1 MKRTNPIDVK
11 YRDIARMLAKAL
23 PVEDEEFGTKVEEYR
38 QVVVAMSAEQKTA
51 LKMAYIWSAKVPRE
65 EREDFFQDLALTL
78 LKANL
83 HEEKLAYA
91 IARCDWLDWWRKFKI
106 RQHTSLEAII
116 QTDDTG
122 NPMTLAETLV
132 GEVEFETRQ
141 CAKMDAERIWNKLPA
156 EIKPIIAKRLS
167 GKALTNSDR
176 GLLFRF
182 VKKQGTSLL
191 LASGRR
197 SAGSPWSDKEVSMK
211 PHDPHPEGQPEE

>member
-83 HEEKLAYA
+83 HEEK
-91 IARCDWLDWWRKFKI
+91 
-106 RQHTSLEAII
+106 
-116 QTDDTG
+116 
-122 NPMTLAETLV
+122 
-132 GEVEFETRQ
+132 
-141 CAKMDAERIWNKLPA
+141 
-156 EIKPIIAKRLS
+156 
-167 GKALTNSDR
+167 
-176 GLLFRF
+176 
-182 VKKQGTSLL
+182 
-191 LASGRR
+191 
-197 SAGSPWSDKEVSMK
+197 
-211 PHDPHPEGQPEE
+211 